1 MFKNWNFKIDIL
13 QNDSIMRMITSYC
26 IITCQ
31 TFNMDLFVG
40 ELDPIIQGNIKA
52 NKK

>member
-1 MFKNWNFKIDIL
+1 MG
-13 QNDSIMRMITSYC
+13 MITSYF

-40 ELDPIIQGNIKA
+40 ELDPIIQGSIEA